1 MRKNRGITMENL
13 KIAYARRHFEALE
26 VDYDVATSA
35 EEFRQKVLEEH
46 HKSATNFTS

>member
-1 MRKNRGITMENL
+1 MENL
-13 KIAYARRHFEALE
+13 KIACARRHFETLE

-46 HKSATNFTS
+46 HKSATN